1 MGKGDPLTLVQRTLL
16 SAVSAPAVVE
26 RAEIDLGLGIGEA
39 ARITGVDI
47 DMDIAMTASATEY
60 GDCSVRFNPEGVSN
74 PAEADD
80 AFVYLRSRK
89 QAGATPTIN
98 TSMHQ
103 YWPLEHQNL
112 IAVKN
117 LRITCATAALVG
129 DAPAFNA
136 SVCVYY
142 EKFVPNA
149 QQLNEL
155 ILYRR

>member
-16 SAVSAPAVVE
+16 TSISGPTVLE
-26 RAEIDLGLGIGEA
+26 RAEVDLGLGIGEA
-39 ARITGVDI
+39 ARIVAVDI
-47 DMDIAMTASATEY
+47 DMDIALALTDTTY
-60 GDCSVRFNPEGVSN
+60 GDCAVRFNPEGVSN

-80 AFVYLRSRK
+80 CFAYRRQRNETDAEGTLK
-89 QAGATPTIN
+89 

-103 YWPLEHQNL
+103 FFDFVHLNL

-117 LRITCATAALVG
+117 LRVQCQTSALVG
-129 DAPAFNA
+129 EPPAFNA
-136 SVCVYY
+136 SICVYY